1 MSETI
6 SALNNAGFSGLVR
19 IDETGLQGMI
29 TLRGDLSLATVK
41 KVATTASGAAFP
53 GQRQITVSDTGALAW
68 MSPDE
73 LLILCP
79 YDEVSD
85 RLAKMTKTLG
95 NTNALAV
102 DVSDARA
109 IFAISGEDARDVM
122 AKLCPVDL
130 HPEVFKP
137 GEIRRTRLAQIA
149 AAIWMED
156 DDTFRLICFRSVAQY
171 AYDALKVAAAAGSAV
186 GFHAA
191 QDPA

>member
-1 MSETI
+1 
-6 SALNNAGFSGLVR
+6 
-19 IDETGLQGMI
+19 
-29 TLRGDLSLATVK
+29 
-41 KVATTASGAAFP
+41 
-53 GQRQITVSDTGALAW
+53 

>member
-79 YDEVSD
+79 YEDVSD

-171 AYDALKVAAAAGSAV
+171 AYDVLKVAAAVGSAV

-191 QDPA
+191 QDTA

>member
-41 KVATTASGAAFP
+41 KVATAASGAAFP

-171 AYDALKVAAAAGSAV
+171 AYDVLKVAAAAGSAV

>member
-79 YDEVSD
+79 YEDVSD

>member
-6 SALNNAGFSGLVR
+6 SALNNAGYSGLVR

-29 TLRGDLSLATVK
+29 TLRGDLSLTTVK
-41 KVATTASGAAFP
+41 KVATTASGATFP

-79 YDEVSD
+79 YEEVSD

-156 DDTFRLICFRSVAQY
+156 DDNFRLICFRSVAQY
-171 AYDALKVAAAAGSAV
+171 AYDVLKVAAAAGSAA

-191 QDPA
+191 QDPV

>member
-79 YDEVSD
+79 YEDVSD
-85 RLAKMTKTLG
+85 RLAKMTKSLG